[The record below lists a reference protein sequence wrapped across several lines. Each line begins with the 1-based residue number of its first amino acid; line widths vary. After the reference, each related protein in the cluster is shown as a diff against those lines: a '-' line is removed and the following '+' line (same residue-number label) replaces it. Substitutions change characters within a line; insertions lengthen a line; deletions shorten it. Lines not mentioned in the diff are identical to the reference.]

1 MAKKTDGRV
10 VLPAEVVETRIF
22 VLRGHRVIL
31 DRDLAELYGVET
43 RAVNQAA
50 KRNADRLP
58 ADFMFQLAAEEA
70 GAVLRLRSQSVILK
84 RGQHLKYLPH
94 VFTEHGAVM
103 LANLLKSPI
112 AIQASIQVVRAFVHL
127 RRMLAANEDF
137 AQKLEA
143 IERRIDR
150 HDAELQSILDTL
162 DAMLQPPD
170 PPERRLQIGF
180 VPAAD

>member
-1 MAKKTDGRV
+1 MAKKTDGRA

-50 KRNADRLP
+50 KRNADRFP
-58 ADFMFQLAAEEA
+58 ADFMFQLAPEEA
-70 GAVLRLRSQSVILK
+70 EAVLRLRSQSVILK

-103 LANLLKSPI
+103 MANLLKSSI

-127 RRMLAANEDF
+127 RRLLAANEDF

-162 DAMLQPPD
+162 DAMLQPPET
-170 PPERRLQIGF
+170 PERRLQIGF
-180 VPAAD
+180 VPTDD

>member
-1 MAKKTDGRV
+1 MAKKTDSPA

-50 KRNADRLP
+50 KRNADRFP
-58 ADFMFQLAAEEA
+58 ADFMFQLTAEEA
-70 GAVLRLRSQSVILK
+70 EALLRLRSQSVILK

-112 AIQASIQVVRAFVHL
+112 AIQASIQVVRAFVRL
-127 RRMLAANEDF
+127 RRMLAAHEDL
-137 AQKLEA
+137 AHRLDT

-150 HDAELQSILDTL
+150 HDAEVQSILDTL
-162 DAMLQPPD
+162 DAMLQPPEVPD
-170 PPERRLQIGF
+170 RRLQIGF
-180 VPAAD
+180 VP